1 MKRSFNE
8 SQKLFAYL
16 SGLIAALS
24 LFIFYVS
31 ADQSEGFLI
40 ICITFV
46 VIGAGIWFGPIY
58 ALAVTLIVLF
68 VLGTLMM
75 FFQTGHAVM
84 FSAEDGLRM
93 LIVWGIALLL
103 FSFMSGRIHD
113 IAAELRRSVKRL
125 QSEIKSFVAVDRVT
139 GFDNKQRMK
148 LELSE
153 EIKRAERY
161 GNSFVF
167 LLLHMHYF
175 KEFKSLYGE
184 KETDRLFQFV
194 SLQIRSSVRET
205 DKKFRPSDERFGIV
219 LTHTP
224 AEHMPAVLAKLKKQL
239 DTYQLTNGK
248 YVSLTFHVCYLPY
261 RRDIR
266 TADQFLDEL
275 ENEMMMNEL

>member
-8 SQKLFAYL
+8 SQKLYAYL

-31 ADQSEGFLI
+31 AEQSEGFLI

-75 FFQTGHAVM
+75 FFQTGQAVM
-84 FSAEDGLRM
+84 FSAEEGLRM

-103 FSFMSGRIHD
+103 FSFISGRIHD
-113 IAAELRRSVKRL
+113 IAAELRHSVKRL

-184 KETDRLFQFV
+184 KETDLLFQFV
-194 SLQIRSSVRET
+194 SRQIRSSVRET

-224 AEHMPAVLAKLKKQL
+224 AEHMPAVLTKLKKQL

-266 TADQFLDEL
+266 TADQFLEEL

>member
-1 MKRSFNE
+1 MKITFND
-8 SQKLFAYL
+8 SQKMFAYMT
-16 SGLIAALS
+16 GIAAALA
-24 LFIFYVS
+24 LFIHYVS
-31 ADQSEGFLI
+31 APQSESILI
-40 ICITFV
+40 ICITLA
-46 VIGAGIWFGPIY
+46 IIAAGIWLGSIY
-58 ALAVTLIVLF
+58 ALAGTIIVLF

-75 FFQTGHAVM
+75 FLHTDASSETELQTLV
-84 FSAEDGLRM
+84 
-93 LIVWGIALLL
+93 IWGIALLL

-113 IAAELRRSVKRL
+113 IAIGLHRSVKHL
-125 QSEIKSFVAVDRVT
+125 QDEINSFVAIDRVT

-167 LLLHMHYF
+167 LLLQMHYF

-194 SLQIRSSVRET
+194 SSQIRSCVRET
-205 DKKFRPSDERFGIV
+205 DKKFRPAEERFGIL

-224 AEHMPAVLAKLKKQL
+224 AEHMPAVLEKLKKQL
-239 DTYQLTNGK
+239 NTYQLKNGK
-248 YVSLTFHVCYLPY
+248 YVTLTFHVCHLSYQNDLK
-261 RRDIR
+261 
-266 TADQFLDEL
+266 TAEQFLEEL

>member
-1 MKRSFNE
+1 M
-8 SQKLFAYL
+8 
-16 SGLIAALS
+16 
-24 LFIFYVS
+24 S
-31 ADQSEGFLI
+31 AEQSEGFLI

-75 FFQTGHAVM
+75 FFQTGQAVM

>member
-1 MKRSFNE
+1 MKISFND
-8 SQKLFAYL
+8 SQKMFAYMT
-16 SGLIAALS
+16 GIAAALA
-24 LFIFYVS
+24 LFIHYVS
-31 ADQSEGFLI
+31 APQSESILI
-40 ICITFV
+40 ICITLA
-46 VIGAGIWFGPIY
+46 IIAAGIWLGSIY
-58 ALAVTLIVLF
+58 ALAGTIIVLF

-75 FFQTGHAVM
+75 FLHTDASSETELQTLV
-84 FSAEDGLRM
+84 
-93 LIVWGIALLL
+93 IWGIALLL

-113 IAAELRRSVKRL
+113 IAIGLHRSVKHL
-125 QSEIKSFVAVDRVT
+125 QDEINSFVAIDRVT

-167 LLLHMHYF
+167 LLLQMHYF

-194 SLQIRSSVRET
+194 SSQIRSCVRET
-205 DKKFRPSDERFGIV
+205 DKRFRPAEERFGIL

-224 AEHMPAVLAKLKKQL
+224 AEHMPAVLEKLKKQL
-239 DTYQLTNGK
+239 DTYQLKNGK
-248 YVSLTFHVCYLPY
+248 YVTLTFHVCHLSYQNDLK
-261 RRDIR
+261 
-266 TADQFLDEL
+266 TAEQFLEEL

>member
-1 MKRSFNE
+1 MKISFND
-8 SQKLFAYL
+8 SQKMFAYMT
-16 SGLIAALS
+16 GIAAALA
-24 LFIFYVS
+24 LFIHYVS
-31 ADQSEGFLI
+31 APQSESILI
-40 ICITFV
+40 ICITLA
-46 VIGAGIWFGPIY
+46 IIAAGIWLGSIY
-58 ALAVTLIVLF
+58 ALAGTIIVLF

-75 FFQTGHAVM
+75 FLHTDASSETELQTLV
-84 FSAEDGLRM
+84 
-93 LIVWGIALLL
+93 IWGIALLL

-113 IAAELRRSVKRL
+113 IAIGLHRSVKHL
-125 QSEIKSFVAVDRVT
+125 QDEINSFVAIDWVT

-167 LLLHMHYF
+167 LLLQMHYF

-194 SLQIRSSVRET
+194 SSQIRSCVRET
-205 DKKFRPSDERFGIV
+205 DKKFRPAEERFGIL

-224 AEHMPAVLAKLKKQL
+224 AEHMPAVLEKLKKQL
-239 DTYQLTNGK
+239 NTYQLKNGK
-248 YVSLTFHVCYLPY
+248 YVTLTFHVCHLSYQNDLK
-261 RRDIR
+261 
-266 TADQFLDEL
+266 TAEQFLEEL

>member
-1 MKRSFNE
+1 MKISFND
-8 SQKLFAYL
+8 SQKMFAYMT
-16 SGLIAALS
+16 GIAAALA
-24 LFIFYVS
+24 LFIHYVS
-31 ADQSEGFLI
+31 APQSESILI
-40 ICITFV
+40 ICITLA
-46 VIGAGIWFGPIY
+46 IIAAGIWLGSIY
-58 ALAVTLIVLF
+58 ALAGTIIVLF

-75 FFQTGHAVM
+75 FLHTDASSETVLQTLV
-84 FSAEDGLRM
+84 
-93 LIVWGIALLL
+93 IWGIALLL

-113 IAAELRRSVKRL
+113 IAIGLHRSVKHL
-125 QSEIKSFVAVDRVT
+125 QDEINSFVAIDRVT

-167 LLLHMHYF
+167 LLLQMHYF

-194 SLQIRSSVRET
+194 SSQIRSCVRET
-205 DKKFRPSDERFGIV
+205 DKKFRPAEERFGIL

-224 AEHMPAVLAKLKKQL
+224 AEHMPAVLEKLKKQL
-239 DTYQLTNGK
+239 DTYQLKNGK
-248 YVSLTFHVCYLPY
+248 YVTLTFHVCHLSYQNDLK
-261 RRDIR
+261 
-266 TADQFLDEL
+266 TAEQFLEEL

>member
-1 MKRSFNE
+1 MKISFND
-8 SQKLFAYL
+8 SQKMFAYMT
-16 SGLIAALS
+16 GLAAALA
-24 LFIFYVS
+24 LFIHYLS
-31 ADQSEGFLI
+31 APQSESILI
-40 ICITFV
+40 ICITLA
-46 VIGAGIWFGPIY
+46 IIAAGIWLGSIY
-58 ALAVTLIVLF
+58 ALAGTIIVLF

-75 FFQTGHAVM
+75 FLHTDASSETELQTLV
-84 FSAEDGLRM
+84 
-93 LIVWGIALLL
+93 IWGIALLL

-113 IAAELRRSVKRL
+113 IAIGLHRSVKHL
-125 QSEIKSFVAVDRVT
+125 QDEINSFVAIDRVT

-167 LLLHMHYF
+167 LLLQMHYF

-194 SLQIRSSVRET
+194 SSQIRSCVRET
-205 DKKFRPSDERFGIV
+205 DKKFRPAEERFGIL

-224 AEHMPAVLAKLKKQL
+224 AEHMPAVLEKLKKQL
-239 DTYQLTNGK
+239 NTYQLKNGK
-248 YVSLTFHVCYLPY
+248 YVTLTFHVCHLSYQNDLK
-261 RRDIR
+261 
-266 TADQFLDEL
+266 TAEQFLEEL

>member
-1 MKRSFNE
+1 MKISFND
-8 SQKLFAYL
+8 SQKMFAYMT
-16 SGLIAALS
+16 GIAAALA
-24 LFIFYVS
+24 LFIHYVS
-31 ADQSEGFLI
+31 APQSESILI
-40 ICITFV
+40 ICITLAIIAV
-46 VIGAGIWFGPIY
+46 GIWLGSIY
-58 ALAVTLIVLF
+58 ALAGTIIVLF

-75 FFQTGHAVM
+75 FLHTDASSETELQTLV
-84 FSAEDGLRM
+84 
-93 LIVWGIALLL
+93 IWGIALLL

-113 IAAELRRSVKRL
+113 IAIGLHRSVKHL
-125 QSEIKSFVAVDRVT
+125 QDEINSFVAIDRVT

-167 LLLHMHYF
+167 LLLQMHYF

-194 SLQIRSSVRET
+194 SSQIRSCVRET
-205 DKKFRPSDERFGIV
+205 DKKFRPAEERFGIL

-224 AEHMPAVLAKLKKQL
+224 AEHMPAVLEKLKKQL
-239 DTYQLTNGK
+239 DTYQLKNGK
-248 YVSLTFHVCYLPY
+248 YVTLTFHVCHLSYQNDLK
-261 RRDIR
+261 
-266 TADQFLDEL
+266 TAEQFLEEL

>member
-1 MKRSFNE
+1 MKISFND
-8 SQKLFAYL
+8 SQKMFAYMT
-16 SGLIAALS
+16 GIAAALA
-24 LFIFYVS
+24 LFIHYVS
-31 ADQSEGFLI
+31 APQSESILI
-40 ICITFV
+40 ICITLA
-46 VIGAGIWFGPIY
+46 IIAAGIWLGSIY
-58 ALAVTLIVLF
+58 ALAGTIIVLF

-75 FFQTGHAVM
+75 FLHTDASSETELQTLV
-84 FSAEDGLRM
+84 
-93 LIVWGIALLL
+93 IWGIALLL

-113 IAAELRRSVKRL
+113 IAVGLHRSVKHL
-125 QSEIKSFVAVDRVT
+125 QDEINSFVAIDRVT

-167 LLLHMHYF
+167 LLLQMHYF

-194 SLQIRSSVRET
+194 SSQIRSCVRET
-205 DKKFRPSDERFGIV
+205 DKKFRPAEERFGIL

-224 AEHMPAVLAKLKKQL
+224 AEHMPAVLEKLKKQL
-239 DTYQLTNGK
+239 DTYQLKNGK
-248 YVSLTFHVCYLPY
+248 YVTLTFHVCHLSYQNDLK
-261 RRDIR
+261 
-266 TADQFLDEL
+266 TAEQFLEEL

>member
-1 MKRSFNE
+1 MKISFNE
-8 SQKLFAYL
+8 SHKMFAYMT
-16 SGLIAALS
+16 GLAAALA
-24 LFIFYVS
+24 LFIHYVS
-31 ADQSEGFLI
+31 APQSESILI
-40 ICITFV
+40 ICITLA
-46 VIGAGIWFGPIY
+46 IIAAGIWLGSIY
-58 ALAVTLIVLF
+58 ALAGTIIVLF

-75 FFQTGHAVM
+75 FLHTDASSETELQTLV
-84 FSAEDGLRM
+84 
-93 LIVWGIALLL
+93 IWGIALLL

-113 IAAELRRSVKRL
+113 IAIGLHRSVKHL
-125 QSEIKSFVAVDRVT
+125 QDEIKSFVAIDRVT

-167 LLLHMHYF
+167 LLLQMHYF

-194 SLQIRSSVRET
+194 SSQIRSCVRET
-205 DKKFRPSDERFGIV
+205 DKKFRPAEERFGIL

-224 AEHMPAVLAKLKKQL
+224 AEHMPAVLEKLKKQL
-239 DTYQLTNGK
+239 DTYQLKNGK
-248 YVSLTFHVCYLPY
+248 YVTLTFHVCHLSYQNDLK
-261 RRDIR
+261 
-266 TADQFLDEL
+266 TAEQFLEEL

>member
-31 ADQSEGFLI
+31 AEQSEGFLI

-75 FFQTGHAVM
+75 FFQTGQAVM

-167 LLLHMHYF
+167 LLLHMYYF

>member
-1 MKRSFNE
+1 MKISFNE
-8 SQKLFAYL
+8 SQKMFTYMM
-16 SGLIAALS
+16 GLAAALA
-24 LFIFYVS
+24 LFIHYVS
-31 ADQSEGFLI
+31 DQQSEPILI
-40 ICITFV
+40 ICITLA
-46 VIGAGIWFGPIY
+46 IIAAGIWLGSIY
-58 ALAVTLIVLF
+58 ALAGTIIVLF

-75 FFQTGHAVM
+75 FFHTGQGGAA
-84 FSAEDGLRM
+84 SSETGLQM
-93 LIVWGIALLL
+93 LVIWGIALLL

-113 IAAELRRSVKRL
+113 IAIGLHRSVKHL
-125 QSEIKSFVAVDRVT
+125 QDEIKSFVAIDRVT

-167 LLLHMHYF
+167 LLLQMHYF

-194 SLQIRSSVRET
+194 SSQIRSCVRET
-205 DKKFRPSDERFGIV
+205 DKKFRPAEERFGIL

-224 AEHMPAVLAKLKKQL
+224 AEHMPAVLEKLKKQL
-239 DTYQLTNGK
+239 DTYQLKNGK
-248 YVSLTFHVCYLPY
+248 YVTLTFHVCHLSYQNDLT
-261 RRDIR
+261 
-266 TADQFLDEL
+266 TADQFLEEL

>member
-1 MKRSFNE
+1 MKISFND
-8 SQKLFAYL
+8 SQKMFAYMT
-16 SGLIAALS
+16 GIAAALA
-24 LFIFYVS
+24 LFIHYVS
-31 ADQSEGFLI
+31 APQSESILV
-40 ICITFV
+40 ICITLA
-46 VIGAGIWFGPIY
+46 IIAAGIWLGSIY
-58 ALAVTLIVLF
+58 ALAGTIIVLF

-75 FFQTGHAVM
+75 FLHTDASSETELQTLV
-84 FSAEDGLRM
+84 
-93 LIVWGIALLL
+93 IWGIALLL

-113 IAAELRRSVKRL
+113 IAIGLHRSVKHL
-125 QSEIKSFVAVDRVT
+125 QDEINSFVAIDRVT

-167 LLLHMHYF
+167 LLLQMHYF

-194 SLQIRSSVRET
+194 SSQIRSCVRET
-205 DKKFRPSDERFGIV
+205 DKKFRPAEERFGIL

-224 AEHMPAVLAKLKKQL
+224 AEHIPAVLEKLKKQL
-239 DTYQLTNGK
+239 DTYQLKNGK
-248 YVSLTFHVCYLPY
+248 YVTLTFHVCHLSYQNDLK
-261 RRDIR
+261 
-266 TADQFLDEL
+266 TAEQFLEEL

>member
-1 MKRSFNE
+1 MKISFND
-8 SQKLFAYL
+8 SQKMFAYMT
-16 SGLIAALS
+16 GIAAALA
-24 LFIFYVS
+24 LFIHYVS
-31 ADQSEGFLI
+31 APQSESILI
-40 ICITFV
+40 ICITLA
-46 VIGAGIWFGPIY
+46 IIAAGIWLGSIY
-58 ALAVTLIVLF
+58 ALAGTIIVLF

-75 FFQTGHAVM
+75 FLHTDASSETELQTLV
-84 FSAEDGLRM
+84 
-93 LIVWGIALLL
+93 IWGIALLL

-113 IAAELRRSVKRL
+113 IAIGLHRSVKHL
-125 QSEIKSFVAVDRVT
+125 QDEINSFVAIDRVT

-167 LLLHMHYF
+167 LLLQMHYF

-194 SLQIRSSVRET
+194 SSQIRSCVRET
-205 DKKFRPSDERFGIV
+205 DKKFRPAEERFGIL

-224 AEHMPAVLAKLKKQL
+224 AEHMPAVLEKLKKQL
-239 DTYQLTNGK
+239 GTYQLKNGK
-248 YVSLTFHVCYLPY
+248 YVTLTFHVCHLSYQNDLK
-261 RRDIR
+261 
-266 TADQFLDEL
+266 TAEQFLEEL

>member
-1 MKRSFNE
+1 MT
-8 SQKLFAYL
+8 
-16 SGLIAALS
+16 GLAAALA
-24 LFIFYVS
+24 LFIHYVS
-31 ADQSEGFLI
+31 ARQSESILI
-40 ICITFV
+40 ICITLA
-46 VIGAGIWFGPIY
+46 IIAAGIWLGSIY
-58 ALAVTLIVLF
+58 ALAGTIIVLF

-75 FFQTGHAVM
+75 FLHTDASPETELQTLV
-84 FSAEDGLRM
+84 
-93 LIVWGIALLL
+93 IWGIALLL

-113 IAAELRRSVKRL
+113 IATGLHRSVKHL
-125 QSEIKSFVAVDRVT
+125 QDEINSFVAIDRVT

-167 LLLHMHYF
+167 LLLQMHYF

-194 SLQIRSSVRET
+194 SSKIRSCVRET
-205 DKKFRPSDERFGIV
+205 DKKFRPAEERFGIL

-224 AEHMPAVLAKLKKQL
+224 AEHMPAVLEKLKKQL
-239 DTYQLTNGK
+239 DTYQLKNGK
-248 YVSLTFHVCYLPY
+248 YVTLTFHVCHLSYQNDLK
-261 RRDIR
+261 
-266 TADQFLDEL
+266 TAEQFLEEL

>member
-8 SQKLFAYL
+8 SQKLYAYL

-31 ADQSEGFLI
+31 AEQSEGFLI

-75 FFQTGHAVM
+75 FFQTGQAVM
-84 FSAEDGLRM
+84 FSAEEGLRM

-103 FSFMSGRIHD
+103 FSFISGRIHD

-184 KETDRLFQFV
+184 KETDLLFQFV
-194 SLQIRSSVRET
+194 SRQIRSSVRET

-224 AEHMPAVLAKLKKQL
+224 AEHMPAVLTKLKKQL

-266 TADQFLDEL
+266 TADQFLEEL

>member
-1 MKRSFNE
+1 MKISFND
-8 SQKLFAYL
+8 SQKMFAYMT
-16 SGLIAALS
+16 GIAAALA
-24 LFIFYVS
+24 LFIHYVS
-31 ADQSEGFLI
+31 APQSESILI
-40 ICITFV
+40 ICITLA
-46 VIGAGIWFGPIY
+46 IIAAGIWLGSIY
-58 ALAVTLIVLF
+58 ALAGTIIVLF

-75 FFQTGHAVM
+75 FLHTDASSETELQTLV
-84 FSAEDGLRM
+84 
-93 LIVWGIALLL
+93 IWGIALLL

-113 IAAELRRSVKRL
+113 IAIGLHRSVKHL
-125 QSEIKSFVAVDRVT
+125 QDEINSFVAIDRVT

-167 LLLHMHYF
+167 LLLQMHYF

-194 SLQIRSSVRET
+194 SSQIRSCVRET
-205 DKKFRPSDERFGIV
+205 DKKFRPAEERFGIL

-224 AEHMPAVLAKLKKQL
+224 AEHMPAVLEKLKKQL
-239 DTYQLTNGK
+239 DTYQLKNGK
-248 YVSLTFHVCYLPY
+248 YVTLTFHVCHLSYQNDLK
-261 RRDIR
+261 
-266 TADQFLDEL
+266 TAEQFLEEL

>member
-8 SQKLFAYL
+8 SQKLYAYL

-31 ADQSEGFLI
+31 AEQSEGFLI

-75 FFQTGHAVM
+75 FFQTGQAVM

-103 FSFMSGRIHD
+103 FSFISGRIHD

-184 KETDRLFQFV
+184 KETDLLFQFV
-194 SLQIRSSVRET
+194 SRQIRSSVRET

-224 AEHMPAVLAKLKKQL
+224 AEHMPAVLTKLKKQV

-266 TADQFLDEL
+266 TADQFLEEL

>member
-31 ADQSEGFLI
+31 AEQSEGFLI

-75 FFQTGHAVM
+75 FFQSGQAVM

>member
-31 ADQSEGFLI
+31 AEQSEGFLI

-261 RRDIR
+261 RKDIR

>member
-1 MKRSFNE
+1 MKISFND
-8 SQKLFAYL
+8 SQKMFAYMT
-16 SGLIAALS
+16 GLAAALA
-24 LFIFYVS
+24 LFIHYVS
-31 ADQSEGFLI
+31 APQSESILI
-40 ICITFV
+40 ICLTLAI
-46 VIGAGIWFGPIY
+46 IAAGIWLGSIY
-58 ALAVTLIVLF
+58 ALSGTIIVLF

-75 FFQTGHAVM
+75 FLHTDASSETELQTLV
-84 FSAEDGLRM
+84 
-93 LIVWGIALLL
+93 IWGIALLL

-113 IAAELRRSVKRL
+113 IAIGLHRSVKHL
-125 QSEIKSFVAVDRVT
+125 QDEINSFVAIDRVT

-167 LLLHMHYF
+167 LLLQMHYF

-194 SLQIRSSVRET
+194 SSQIRSWVRET
-205 DKKFRPSDERFGIV
+205 DKKFRPAEERFGIL

-224 AEHMPAVLAKLKKQL
+224 AEHMPAVLEKLKKQL
-239 DTYQLTNGK
+239 DTYQLKNGK
-248 YVSLTFHVCYLPY
+248 YVTLTFHVCHLSYQNDLK
-261 RRDIR
+261 
-266 TADQFLDEL
+266 TAEQFLEEL

>member
-1 MKRSFNE
+1 MKISFND
-8 SQKLFAYL
+8 SQKMFAYMT
-16 SGLIAALS
+16 GIAAALA
-24 LFIFYVS
+24 LFIHYVS
-31 ADQSEGFLI
+31 APQSESILI
-40 ICITFV
+40 ICITLA
-46 VIGAGIWFGPIY
+46 IIAAGIWLGSIY
-58 ALAVTLIVLF
+58 ALAGTIIVLF

-75 FFQTGHAVM
+75 FLHTDASSETELQTLV
-84 FSAEDGLRM
+84 
-93 LIVWGIALLL
+93 IWGIALLL

-113 IAAELRRSVKRL
+113 IAIGLHHSVKHL
-125 QSEIKSFVAVDRVT
+125 QDEINSFVAIDRVT

-167 LLLHMHYF
+167 LLLQMHYF

-194 SLQIRSSVRET
+194 SSQIRSCVRET
-205 DKKFRPSDERFGIV
+205 DKKFRPAEERFGIL

-224 AEHMPAVLAKLKKQL
+224 AEHMPAVLEKLKKQL
-239 DTYQLTNGK
+239 DTYQLKNGK
-248 YVSLTFHVCYLPY
+248 YVTLTFHVCHLSYQNDLK
-261 RRDIR
+261 
-266 TADQFLDEL
+266 TAEQFLEEL

>member
-1 MKRSFNE
+1 MKISFND
-8 SQKLFAYL
+8 SQKMFAYMT
-16 SGLIAALS
+16 GIAAALA
-24 LFIFYVS
+24 LFIHYVS
-31 ADQSEGFLI
+31 APQSESILV
-40 ICITFV
+40 ICITLA
-46 VIGAGIWFGPIY
+46 IIAAGIWLGSIY
-58 ALAVTLIVLF
+58 ALAGTIIVLF

-75 FFQTGHAVM
+75 FLHTDASSETELQTLV
-84 FSAEDGLRM
+84 
-93 LIVWGIALLL
+93 IWGIALLL

-113 IAAELRRSVKRL
+113 IAIGLHRSVKHL
-125 QSEIKSFVAVDRVT
+125 QDEINSFVAIDRVT

-167 LLLHMHYF
+167 LLLQMHYF

-194 SLQIRSSVRET
+194 SSQIRSCVRET
-205 DKKFRPSDERFGIV
+205 DKKFRPAEERFGIL

-224 AEHMPAVLAKLKKQL
+224 AEHMPAVLEKLKKQL
-239 DTYQLTNGK
+239 DTYQLKNGK
-248 YVSLTFHVCYLPY
+248 YVTLTFHVCHLSYQNDLK
-261 RRDIR
+261 
-266 TADQFLDEL
+266 TAEQFLEEL